1 VPGLKAQLP
10 AATLVVQLL
19 LPSLIVTLPVGAPLP
34 GALTS
39 TRKVTVISWPTMD
52 GSGPC
57 EVIVVVV
64 SAFLTKCG
72 SLVELSLKL
81 LSPE

>member
-10 AATLVVQLL
+10 VATLVVQLL
-19 LPSLIVTLPVGAPLP
+19 IPSLIVTLPEGAPLP
-34 GALTS
+34 GAFTS
-39 TRKVTVISWPTMD
+39 TRKLTVISWPTTD

-64 SAFLTKCG
+64 SAFLTKWS
-72 SLVELSLKL
+72 SLAELSLKL